1 MTEGGAELPG
11 LDVGAVQAWLLSKID
26 GLSAPREFT
35 LIAGGH
41 SNLTFSSTDATGRRF
56 VLRRPPLSA
65 GSGRAHDMG
74 REFRVLEALTP
85 STVPVPVPLALCEDP
100 SVNGQPFYVMEHVD
114 GAIVDNPGEA
124 DRALPSHE
132 LRRVASEQIV
142 DVLADLH
149 RVDIDEVGLAQAGRR
164 ESFLERQLARMQ
176 SVWEQTKTRELPL
189 IDAVHARLAAGVPPQ
204 RHTGIVHS
212 DYRFGNVLID
222 GRGHLTAVLDW
233 ELWALGDVL
242 SDVGFLLNNWY
253 EPDDEDP
260 QIWMEVPPTMAPG
273 FLTRQEVAQRYAE
286 RTGFDLADIEFYR
299 AFQYWKVAILAE
311 GVKRRY
317 DTGAMAM
324 NDVDFTHLDRR
335 VIDLVDLADQHLRIA
350 R

>member
-1 MTEGGAELPG
+1 
-11 LDVGAVQAWLLSKID
+11 
-26 GLSAPREFT
+26 
-35 LIAGGH
+35 
-41 SNLTFSSTDATGRRF
+41 
-56 VLRRPPLSA
+56 
-65 GSGRAHDMG
+65 MG
-74 REFRVLEALTP
+74 REFRVLEALVLT
-85 STVPVPVPLALCEDP
+85 TVPVPVPLALCEDG

-114 GAIVDNPGEA
+114 GAVVDNPSEA
-124 DRALPSHE
+124 DRALPSHD

-149 RVDIDEVGLAQAGRR
+149 HVDIDEVGLGQAGRR
-164 ESFLERQLARMQ
+164 EDFLERQLKRMHG
-176 SVWEQTKTRELPL
+176 VWEQTKTRELPL
-189 IDAVHARLAAGVPPQ
+189 VDAIHVRLAAGVPPQ

-253 EPDDEDP
+253 EPDDQDP

-273 FLTRQEVAQRYAE
+273 FLTREEVAQRYAD

-317 DTGAMAM
+317 DTGVMAM
-324 NDVDFTHLDRR
+324 DDVDFAHLARR
-335 VIDLVDLADQHLRIA
+335 VVDLADLADEHLRLA